1 MDTQVRRKLEMVDR
15 VLGFI
20 GARTAIEPAYGPA
33 LARLQEQLTRA
44 RGILTRQHDGRDA
57 ARAANAH
64 RVKLRRALQLE
75 LTHYLVAIGSIATKG
90 QEVASRF
97 KLPSPNTT
105 NAAFIVAVSSLLALG
120 EAQRDVLVK
129 AGLSAT
135 LLDELARMVSDF
147 ETATVAA
154 RDARRDHIEAR
165 IELDSITTELTEQV
179 NLLDGITRYRF
190 GFDSDV
196 MSEWKMARVLLGQ
209 PRNGAVPPA
218 TPTPTP
224 QPPTPQPGEVQRAA

>member
-1 MDTQVRRKLEMVDR
+1 MNSEVRRKLEMVDR

-44 RGILTRQHDGRDA
+44 RGILTRQHDGRAA
-57 ARAANAH
+57 ARAARAH

-90 QEVASRF
+90 QEVANRF

-147 ETATVAA
+147 EAATVAA

-218 TPTPTP
+218 PQPTPP
-224 QPPTPQPGEVQRAA
+224 VGEVKHAA